1 MAAAAGGASHSAAM
15 KAAHRWLVAA
25 IAAVLLA
32 GAVLGSEERPRL
44 VGAPID
50 VADNDEGL
58 QRALR
63 FAMAQ
68 YNRASNDK
76 YSSRVARII
85 SAKRQIVAGIKY
97 IMEVEIGRTNCA
109 KSVAD
114 VQSCAFHDAPEM
126 AKRVTCKFVVYTVP
140 WLNQIRLLTNTCQ

>member
-1 MAAAAGGASHSAAM
+1 M
-15 KAAHRWLVAA
+15 KAACRWLVAA